1 MATSKKNETPK
12 TEKGRFHVTN
22 AFEFGLL
29 GGLGVLTAI
38 LLGQSLTTLAPVITY
53 MAAAIFIALGLD
65 PLVRFLEKRGL
76 SRSISILAVVLAFLA
91 IAAALLI
98 AVVPSAIAE
107 TTHLLATAP
116 SLVSDLSSIPVV
128 QTLDQQFDGAISNGI
143 NSVADYVSDS
153 KNWPLMLGGVVQVGL
168 GLVNGLVG
176 FVVIVTLSLY
186 FMASLDRF
194 KKFVYALVPKSKRT
208 KFAELSEE
216 VADSVGRYVIGQVTV
231 ATINATLGFI
241 VMTIM
246 GVPYSI
252 VLAAVAFLL
261 ALIPLVGAVSGASLV
276 TIVSLTVSPTTA
288 LVVGIYYLVYMQIE
302 AYVISPRIMKKAVA
316 VPGGVVVVAAMA
328 GGALLGIMGALVAIP
343 VAASIILILR
353 QVWMPRQNE
362 R

>member
-1 MATSKKNETPK
+1 
-12 TEKGRFHVTN
+12 
-22 AFEFGLL
+22 
-29 GGLGVLTAI
+29 
-38 LLGQSLTTLAPVITY
+38 

-65 PLVRFLEKRGL
+65 PLVRLLERRGL
-76 SRSISILAVVLAFLA
+76 SRSISILLVVLGFLSIATVVLVTILPSALAETSHLLA
-91 IAAALLI
+91 IA
-98 AVVPSAIAE
+98 PN
-107 TTHLLATAP
+107 
-116 SLVSDLSSIPVV
+116 LVSDLSSFPVV
-128 QTLDQQFDGAISNGI
+128 ESLDEQFGGAISNAFG
-143 NSVADYVSDS
+143 SVAEYIADS
-153 KNWPLMLGGVVQVGL
+153 KNWPLMLGGVVQVGI

-194 KKFVYALVPKSKRT
+194 KKFIYALVPSSKRA
-208 KFAELSEE
+208 KFTTLSEE

-241 VMTIM
+241 VMSIM

-252 VLAAVAFLL
+252 VLAFIAFLL
-261 ALIPLVGAVSGASLV
+261 ALIPLVGAVSGATLV
-276 TIVSLTVSPTTA
+276 TLVALTVSPTTA
-288 LVVGIYYLVYMQIE
+288 IIVGVYYLVYMQIE